1 MTTTIAKDQ
10 YNPGQAEDRFVLEQE
25 KGQYTLWQILGIWAL
40 AAIPMGFLSWIVFPA
55 VSPDFTSNPLGAG
68 VTRLVLLTIGLV
80 WLFVLSM
87 IIVRKEEGNLRWA
100 TVKRRLWLNTPRDP
114 KTGEP
119 RRRLWLWVI
128 PFVIAIVVWE
138 IALKPYVSELWV
150 SLFPFLAE
158 PSGYSFGAFF
168 ESQEILQRLVGAWW
182 FFGLFV
188 VFAVFNSVLG
198 EEFLFRGVLLPKME
212 GVFGRWSWVASG
224 VLHAFWHVH
233 QPWVILET
241 VISAAF
247 LYTFPSWR
255 FRSTWMAV
263 IVHSIQNVFFLFL
276 ILGLVLGLA

>member
-1 MTTTIAKDQ
+1 MTTNTVSHPAIQDRLNHTQVERMDQ
-10 YNPGQAEDRFVLEQE
+10 YS
-25 KGQYTLWQILGIWAL
+25 LWQILGIWAL
-40 AAIPMGFLSWIVFPA
+40 AALPMGILSWVVFPA
-55 VSPDFTSNPLGAG
+55 VSPDFNADPLGAG
-68 VTRLVLLTIGLV
+68 VTRIVLLTIGLV
-80 WLFVLSM
+80 WLFVLSL
-87 IIVRKEEGNLRWA
+87 ILVRKEEGNLRWA

-119 RRRLWLWVI
+119 QRRLWLLVI

-138 IALKPYVSELWV
+138 MALVPIVQKIWV

-158 PSGYSFGAFF
+158 PPGYSFGAIF
-168 ESQEILQRLVGAWW
+168 ESQEIMQRLVGAWW
-182 FFGLFV
+182 FFSLFV
-188 VFAVFNSVLG
+188 VFAVFNSILG

-233 QPWVILET
+233 QPWVILDT

-255 FRSTWMAV
+255 FRSTWMGV
-263 IVHSIQNVFFLFL
+263 IVHSVQNVFFLFL
-276 ILGLVLGLA
+276 ILGLILGLA

>member
-1 MTTTIAKDQ
+1 MST
-10 YNPGQAEDRFVLEQE
+10 QE
-25 KGQYTLWQILGIWAL
+25 ITSMNKLQKLSMSYEKNQYTLSQILGIWAL
-40 AAIPMGFLSWIVFPA
+40 AALPMGILSWIVFPA
-55 VSPDFTSNPLGAG
+55 VSPDMNSDPLGAA
-68 VTRLVLLTIGLV
+68 VTRIVLLTIGLM

-100 TVKRRLWLNTPRDP
+100 TVKHRLWLNTPRDP
-114 KTGEP
+114 KTGET
-119 RRRLWLWVI
+119 RRRLWLWII

-138 IALKPYVSELWV
+138 IVLKSYVSELWV

-158 PSGYSFGAFF
+158 PPGYSLGAIF
-168 ESQEILQRLVGAWW
+168 ESQQILARLVGAWW

-188 VFAVFNSVLG
+188 VFSVFNSILG

-241 VISAAF
+241 VISSAF

-255 FRSTWMAV
+255 FRSTWMGV
-263 IVHSIQNVFFLFL
+263 IVHSVQNVFFAFL
-276 ILGLVLGLA
+276 ILGFVLGLA